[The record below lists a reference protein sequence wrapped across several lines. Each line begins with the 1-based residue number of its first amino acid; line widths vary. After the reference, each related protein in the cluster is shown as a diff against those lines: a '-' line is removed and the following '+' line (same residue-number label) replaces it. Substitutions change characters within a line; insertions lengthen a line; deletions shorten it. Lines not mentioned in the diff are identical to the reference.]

1 MYVETP
7 RRARQPALRRARI
20 SGHAERLDFPDT
32 LYIDL
37 ARHGPDVHLDVRL
50 GGGRPAVAS
59 GRVLGHGSQIC
70 AFLLRAVCGG
80 GRSGGGLR
88 FSFGKARTMEPLVV
102 ALLAAILL
110 PPGDVLRNG
119 PVGLDRDQ
127 RRGRRLGQ
135 TGTEGDS
142 GDRKIAYSPRFAPE
156 SSARCLSN
164 PM

>member
-1 MYVETP
+1 M
-7 RRARQPALRRARI
+7 
-20 SGHAERLDFPDT
+20 GFPDP

-37 ARHGPDVHLDVRL
+37 AHHGPDVHLDVYL
-50 GGGRPAVAS
+50 GGDRKMVAS
-59 GRVLGHGSQIC
+59 RRICGHESQIC
-70 AFLLRAVCGG
+70 AFLLRAVSGG
-80 GRSGGGLR
+80 GRPGGGVR
-88 FSFGKARTMEPLVV
+88 FSSGKARAVEPLVV

-119 PVGLDRDQ
+119 PIGLDRDQ